1 MSEMAIDGR
10 TQHDISMFNIGR
22 EALKNTDYN
31 KHIRLFSDATSQ
43 TGTKLKQKLLQM
55 RVSSTIIFLLYR
67 YIVITNEGQFNNNI
81 SVIPVY
87 CDYK

>member
-43 TGTKLKQKLLQM
+43 TGTKLKPKL
-55 RVSSTIIFLLYR
+55 
-67 YIVITNEGQFNNNI
+67 
-81 SVIPVY
+81 
-87 CDYK
+87 

>member
-1 MSEMAIDGR
+1 MKSVYLYLLFPGFFFRFACLLGKIMSEMAIDGR

-43 TGTKLKQKLLQM
+43 TGTKLKQKL
-55 RVSSTIIFLLYR
+55 
-67 YIVITNEGQFNNNI
+67 
-81 SVIPVY
+81 
-87 CDYK
+87 